1 MRIENCSIIN
11 FPKIQDVRGNLTFI
25 EARKLFPFNIERVF
39 YLYDVPAG
47 ADRAGHAHNDFHEFL
62 ISVSGS
68 FDVVLDDSFNKK
80 TVHLNRP
87 YQGLYIPPKIWR
99 EINNFSSGSVCLVL
113 CSHHYDENDYL
124 RDYQQF
130 VNIKNSGNI

>member
-1 MRIENCSIIN
+1 MKIENCALIN

-47 ADRAGHAHNDFHEFL
+47 ADRAGHAHKELHEFL
-62 ISVSGS
+62 IPVSGS
-68 FDVVLDDSFNKK
+68 FDITLDDGFNKK

-87 YQGLYIPPKIWR
+87 YQGLHVPPTIWR
-99 EINNFSSGSVCLVL
+99 QLDNFSSSSVCLVL
-113 CSHHYDENDYL
+113 CSHHYDENDYY
-124 RDYQQF
+124 RDYTQF
-130 VNIKNSGNI
+130 IKIKNDNV